1 MDETRQNAGQLE
13 GQEAAAA
20 AGMAAQIASNSAT
33 EAVEKTEAGTGAAA
47 TAAAAT
53 TANHDTQSA
62 QESAGEGGTA
72 QEAAAAAVEVTEGK
86 PAVEDTPPASAKADA
101 AQKPDG
107 EIASMRRELLTARA
121 ETEAARLNIPAE
133 RVPYV
138 LRLAELD
145 GIDPKGKDA
154 AQQVRAAIDKVL
166 GDVPELRGGGVG
178 TGSPGNYARQQAVS
192 PQDKARQDF
201 ARGLNM

>member
-20 AGMAAQIASNSAT
+20 AEMAAQSAGSSAT
-33 EAVEKTEAGTGAAA
+33 ETTAKAEAGTGAAA

-62 QESAGEGGTA
+62 QEGAGEGGTA

-86 PAVEDTPPASAKADA
+86 PAEQDTPPASAKADA

-145 GIDPKGKDA
+145 GIDPKGQDA

-166 GDVPELRGGGVG
+166 GDVPELRGGG
-178 TGSPGNYARQQAVS
+178 TGATGAFKTQRAAPKDA
-192 PQDKARQDF
+192 F
-201 ARGLNM
+201 ERGFDRK

>member
-20 AGMAAQIASNSAT
+20 AEMAVQSASSSAT
-33 EAVEKTEAGTGAAA
+33 EAAEKTEAGTGAAA

-53 TANHDTQSA
+53 TVNHDTQSA
-62 QESAGEGGTA
+62 QESASECGTA
-72 QEAAAAAVEVTEGK
+72 PETAAAAVEVTEGK
-86 PAVEDTPPASAKADA
+86 PAGEDTQPASAKGNVERE
-101 AQKPDG
+101 PDG

-145 GIDPKGKDA
+145 GINPKGKDA
-154 AQQVRAAIDKVL
+154 VQQVRTAIDKVL
-166 GDVPELRGGGVG
+166 GDVPELRGGG
-178 TGSPGNYARQQAVS
+178 TGATGAFKSQRAMVKDA
-192 PQDKARQDF
+192 F
-201 ARGLNM
+201 ERGFDRK